1 MHHPR
6 QKTMPNTTMTQDT
19 DTGSPRLP
27 SAPEIEK
34 SVLGLACGNPA
45 EVISKIH
52 AAGGGVDSFYI
63 PAHRIIWGHLCKLHD
78 EGRAVEVK
86 LLFQSLE
93 DSGEIESVG
102 GMAGLAD
109 IVSAGTTPWALGEYI
124 EELIDKQKAR
134 RLHLDILALNALL
147 KNGASREEIAARI
160 QSASEDAAGA
170 MGESG
175 RVYTLKETMR
185 GVANKLEALIQSGS
199 HIEGVR
205 TGFPSLDFSLGG
217 MRAGDGYYLI
227 AARPGEGKTAI
238 ALNIAM
244 SVSEQSKDAGGRV
257 LFVSAEMSRETLGR
271 RLLCAAAGLSWR
283 HMCESGL
290 TKEAEARILR
300 AVKRLNSLPI
310 ETHQSRGSVE
320 ECAAVVRREARRGN
334 LQLVIVDYAQLFR
347 SEKAKDGNRVDDL
360 EHVSGTFR
368 AMANALPCPLLLLAQ
383 VNRAA
388 DKSSDKRPG
397 MADVKGCGAF
407 EQDAEAVIILHRP
420 EAHTA
425 DEEARRAQMGKAEL
439 IICKNRNGE
448 TGIIPLEW
456 RGATQS
462 FHNVPDE

>member
-1 MHHPR
+1 
-6 QKTMPNTTMTQDT
+6 MPNTTMTQDT
-19 DTGSPRLP
+19 DTGRQSVPC
-27 SAPEIEK
+27 APEIEK
-34 SVLGLACGNPA
+34 AVLGLAFGNPA
-45 EVISKIH
+45 EVISKLH

-63 PAHRIIWGHLCKLHD
+63 PAHRIIWEHFCRLHD
-78 EGRAVEVK
+78 EGRPFDVK
-86 LLFQSLE
+86 LLYQSLE
-93 DSGEIESVG
+93 DSGDLESVG
-102 GMAGLAD
+102 GMTGLAD
-109 IVSAGTTPWALGEYI
+109 IASEGTKQWVLDEYI
-124 EELIDKQKAR
+124 NLLIDKQKSR
-134 RLHLDILALNALL
+134 RLCMDILALNTMR
-147 KNGASREEIAARI
+147 KEGASLEEMAARL
-160 QSASEDAAGA
+160 QSASEDAAGD

-185 GVANKLEALIQSGS
+185 DGVSKLDALIKSGS

-205 TGFPSLDFSLGG
+205 TGFTSLDSLLGG
-217 MRAGDGYYLI
+217 MRAGGGYYLI

-244 SVSEQSKDAGGRV
+244 SVAEQIKDAGGRV

-271 RLLCAAAGLSWR
+271 RLLCAAVGLSWR
-283 HMCESGL
+283 HMCESGF
-290 TKEAEARILR
+290 TKETKDLIISAI
-300 AVKRLNSLPI
+300 KWLNSLPI
-310 ETHQSRGSVE
+310 EILQPRGSVE

-407 EQDAEAVIILHRP
+407 EQDAEAVILLHRP
-420 EAHTA
+420 EAHEA
-425 DEEARRAQMGKAEL
+425 DEAKRAALRGKAEL
-439 IICKNRNGE
+439 IVCKNRNGE
-448 TGIIPLEW
+448 TGTIPLEW
-456 RGATQS
+456 NGATQS
-462 FHNVPDE
+462 FSNAPAPEA